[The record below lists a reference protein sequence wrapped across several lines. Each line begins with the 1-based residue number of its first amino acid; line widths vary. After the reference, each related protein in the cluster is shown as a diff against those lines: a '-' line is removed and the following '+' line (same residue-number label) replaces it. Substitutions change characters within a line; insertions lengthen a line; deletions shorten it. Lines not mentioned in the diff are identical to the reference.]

1 MGCPLFNRNTQLTNN
16 EKTSALN
23 HNWLVHRIHNK
34 ALEAAIHQYASGL
47 LLDIGC
53 GKKPYQ
59 VLTKGLVKQH
69 FGLDHLDSLHGLE
82 RIDIVGIAYRLGVAD
97 NSVDTILCTVTLE
110 HLEQP
115 QVAIQEMYRI
125 LKPSGYL
132 IVSAPLFWHLH
143 EEPRDFYRYT
153 KYGLAYLFS
162 TAGFEILEIKPL
174 AGFIVTFGQGLAYYL
189 NRWRYGLTKY
199 PIIGLQLAIQ
209 GAAYFLNGWDRSY
222 DFTWT
227 YLAVLCKNA
236 K

>member
-1 MGCPLFNRNTQLTNN
+1 M
-16 EKTSALN
+16 N
-23 HNWLVHRIHNK
+23 HNWLVHRIHSA
-34 ALEAAIHQYASGL
+34 ALAIAIHQYASGI

-53 GKKPYQ
+53 GEKPYSA
-59 VLTKGLVKQH
+59 LTKGLVTHH
-69 FGLDHLDSLHGLE
+69 FGLDHSDSLHSKKQV
-82 RIDIVGIAYRLGVAD
+82 DILGIAYRIGVAD

-115 QVAIQEMYRI
+115 QTAIQEMYRI
-125 LKPSGYL
+125 LKPNGYL

-162 TAGFEILEIKPL
+162 TGGFEILEIRPL
-174 AGFIVTFGQGLAYYL
+174 AGFVVTFGQELAYFL

-199 PIIGLQLAIQ
+199 PITGLQLVIQ
-209 GAAYFLNGWDRSY
+209 GLAYLLNGWDRSY

-227 YLAVLCKNA
+227 YLAVLCKNE